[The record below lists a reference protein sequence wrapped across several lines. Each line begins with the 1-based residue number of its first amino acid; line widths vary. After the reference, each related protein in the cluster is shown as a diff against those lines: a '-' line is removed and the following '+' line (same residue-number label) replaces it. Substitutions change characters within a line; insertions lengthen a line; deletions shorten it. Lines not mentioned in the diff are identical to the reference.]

1 MHDIKWIRENPQEF
15 DLALQK
21 RGLKPLSQVI
31 IDLDEE
37 KRQLVTVIQKLQH
50 ARKEK
55 AEVIAKLAN
64 STSSELK
71 VLKRD
76 ANHIKE
82 KLSQLEEK
90 LKEEVELDN
99 LLASLPNIPA
109 DDVVVGYSEEENL
122 EIRKWG
128 EIPKFE
134 FTPKA
139 HYEVGEALEMMDFE
153 ISAKMSGSRFV
164 ILKSSLAKLERA
176 LANFMLD
183 VHTGKF
189 GYMEVSPPLLVK
201 DSAMFAVGQLPK
213 FAEDSFATTNEY
225 RLIPTAEV
233 SLTNLVAD
241 QVVSAEKLPLRFVA
255 YTPCFRSEAGA
266 AGRDT
271 RGMIR
276 LHQFSKVELVS
287 ITKAEDSQNEHERM
301 TSAAEEIL
309 KLLKLPY
316 RVMLL
321 CTGDMGFCAQKTYD
335 LEVWLPS
342 QNKYREISSCSNCGD
357 FQARRLKARYVVDNS
372 SKAKELVHTLNG
384 SGLAVGRT
392 IVAILENYQQS
403 DGSVKVPEVLLPYM
417 GGIEVLN

>member
-1 MHDIKWIRENPQEF
+1 MHDIKWIRENPKEF
-15 DLALQK
+15 DLALAK
-21 RGLKPLSQVI
+21 RGLEPLSQVI
-31 IDLDEE
+31 IELDEE
-37 KRQLVTVIQKLQH
+37 KRQLITVIQKLQH
-50 ARKEK
+50 VRKEK

-76 ANHIKE
+76 ATHIKE
-82 KLSQLEEK
+82 KLAELEKK
-90 LKEEVELDN
+90 LSEEVKLDG
-99 LLASLPNIPA
+99 LLASIPNMPA
-109 DDVVVGYSEEENL
+109 QDVVVGSSEEENL

-128 EIPKFE
+128 EIPKFA

-139 HYEVGEALEMMDFE
+139 HYEIGETLAMMDFE
-153 ISAKMSGSRFV
+153 VSTQMSGSRFV
-164 ILKSSLAKLERA
+164 TLKSGLAKLERA

-189 GYMEVSPPLLVK
+189 GYTEVSPPLLVK
-201 DSAMFAVGQLPK
+201 DCAMFATGQLPNL
-213 FAEDSFATTNEY
+213 AEDSFATTNGY
-225 RLIPTAEV
+225 RLIPTSEI

-241 QVVSAEKLPLRFVA
+241 QVIAVEKLPLRFVA

-287 ITKAEDSQNEHERM
+287 ITSQDLSQAEHERM
-301 TSAAEEIL
+301 TGAAEEIL

-316 RVMLL
+316 RVMML
-321 CTGDMGFCAQKTYD
+321 CSGDMGFCAQKTYD

-357 FQARRLKARYVVDNS
+357 FQARRLKTRYVKDNS
-372 SKAKELVHTLNG
+372 SKLKELVHTLNG

-392 IVAILENYQQS
+392 IVAILENYQQA
-403 DGSVKVPEVLLPYM
+403 DGSIKIPEVLVPFM
-417 GGIEVLN
+417 GGMEVLR